1 MIETSNP
8 DIFAPYER
16 LVEIK
21 ILGRVFEVPENN
33 TLLRCFQYLSMDSI
47 SQADLCWNGEC
58 LSCQVWIKNGDKE
71 KGVISCRTKVDE
83 GMEIVR
89 LSDEIDL
96 EEVNI

>member
-1 MIETSNP
+1 MSNP

-16 LVEIK
+16 LIAIK
-21 ILGRVFEVPENN
+21 ILDRVFEVPENN

-47 SQADLCWNGEC
+47 SQADLCWNGDC
-58 LSCQVWIKNGDKE
+58 LNCQVWVKNGEKE
-71 KGVISCRTKVDE
+71 KGVISCRTKADE

-96 EEVNI
+96 AEINI